1 MRKILQLF
9 LWTFCVFLCA
19 CGKITDKGKADPS
32 PKDYNAT
39 QYTNEYKV
47 ENERRVY
54 YLDITASMDG
64 YNNHPKIW
72 NDVKENLISALQAID
87 KDETEILVIPFTD
100 HKTPLSP
107 LGKDVSEKHDGIFTK
122 KDINKLVTAIR
133 DLDTLRNVHTDLY
146 LPFDDFYGKRI
157 DSTKVNYFFLL
168 TDGGQTSCNENGDS
182 KLPSQIDNWERVSDC
197 GRKHIYGFHIMLSE
211 DAEKE
216 SKRVMECI
224 GKQRDNHL
232 WTLRTAKDVNI
243 NMIQPIKSS
252 SFDAR
257 YEKGRYIDVAFSGR
271 LSDFPGINAV
281 ILDNDGCESKELAI
295 KTIDVGENDSTL
307 RLHIAPL
314 VSDLDQ
320 LPDSCMKAIK
330 FSFKCNGK
338 NEYIGGSDNKYCFI
352 IEDKIRAWFYSVGG
366 RKINRILS
374 DPQSNWKWNESILP
388 NPLEGNKFLRY
399 DKSLGVVKFYKPF
412 ILEKGKTIKANSIIT
427 FEFNEEA
434 QKDDTKVTF
443 QFVAQKDGDL
453 ISTKDFKVYM
463 DDDELEGNV
472 FSLSVNGQKEIKKN
486 FYFWLSDSIDVGN
499 VNVNLRLQ
507 DHNIHFVGTTSV
519 KEKHG
524 IDVHTWTLSH
534 KKITN
539 PWMVYLVWL
548 IALVS
553 CLLGVI
559 ALVIWSHS
567 KSAPRF
573 RSSKQIEFMSDKDY
587 AFDITGKPSNSD
599 FRFKGK
605 IIALQKTACIHIGFL
620 AAYHTNRIIIERG
633 DYFRCSHHIWKG
645 WTFVIP
651 ANLPHGTKIVVLPF
665 SKDMAKI
672 VIEYKDNGGEKK
684 LTKLFS
690 YNDRECPVRFP
701 LADTDCKK
709 IKIDTLSK

>member
-122 KDINKLVTAIR
+122 KDINKLVAAIR

-146 LPFDDFYGKRI
+146 LPFADFYGKRI
-157 DSTKVNYFFLL
+157 DNTKVNYFFLL

-182 KLPSQIDNWERVSDC
+182 ELPSRIDNWERVSDC

-295 KTIDVGENDSTL
+295 KSIDVGENDSTV

-338 NEYIGGSDNKYCFI
+338 NEYIGESDNKYCFI
-352 IEDKIRAWFYSVGG
+352 IEDKIKAWFYSVGG

-388 NPLEGNKFLRY
+388 NPLKGNKFLRD
-399 DKSLGVVKFYKPF
+399 DKSLGVVK
-412 ILEKGKTIKANSIIT
+412 TINT
-427 FEFNEEA
+427 LY
-434 QKDDTKVTF
+434 V
-443 QFVAQKDGDL
+443 
-453 ISTKDFKVYM
+453 IS
-463 DDDELEGNV
+463 
-472 FSLSVNGQKEIKKN
+472 
-486 FYFWLSDSIDVGN
+486 
-499 VNVNLRLQ
+499 
-507 DHNIHFVGTTSV
+507 
-519 KEKHG
+519 
-524 IDVHTWTLSH
+524 
-534 KKITN
+534 
-539 PWMVYLVWL
+539 
-548 IALVS
+548 
-553 CLLGVI
+553 
-559 ALVIWSHS
+559 
-567 KSAPRF
+567 
-573 RSSKQIEFMSDKDY
+573 
-587 AFDITGKPSNSD
+587 
-599 FRFKGK
+599 
-605 IIALQKTACIHIGFL
+605 
-620 AAYHTNRIIIERG
+620 
-633 DYFRCSHHIWKG
+633 
-645 WTFVIP
+645 
-651 ANLPHGTKIVVLPF
+651 
-665 SKDMAKI
+665 
-672 VIEYKDNGGEKK
+672 
-684 LTKLFS
+684 
-690 YNDRECPVRFP
+690 
-701 LADTDCKK
+701 
-709 IKIDTLSK
+709 

>member
-1 MRKILQLF
+1 MI
-9 LWTFCVFLCA
+9 
-19 CGKITDKGKADPS
+19 
-32 PKDYNAT
+32 
-39 QYTNEYKV
+39 
-47 ENERRVY
+47 
-54 YLDITASMDG
+54 
-64 YNNHPKIW
+64 
-72 NDVKENLISALQAID
+72 KENLISALQAID

-146 LPFDDFYGKRI
+146 LPFADFYDKRI
-157 DSTKVNYFFLL
+157 DNTKVNYFFLL

-216 SKRVMECI
+216 SKRVMGCI

-281 ILDNDGCESKELAI
+281 ILDNDGCESKDLAI
-295 KTIDVGENDSTL
+295 KSIDVGENDSTL

-338 NEYIGGSDNKYCFI
+338 NEYIGESDNKYCFI
-352 IEDKIRAWFYSVGG
+352 IEDKIKAWFYSVGG

-388 NPLEGNKFLRY
+388 NPLEGNKFLRD

-548 IALVS
+548 IALVVS
-553 CLLGVI
+553 LLGLI
-559 ALVIWSHS
+559 ALIILVHS
-567 KSAPRF
+567 LHAPRF
-573 RSSKQIEFMSDKDY
+573 DPSKQMKMKFSD
-587 AFDITGKPSNSD
+587 GKNVYSIKED
-599 FRFKGK
+599 DVWFKGK
-605 IIALQKTACIHIGFL
+605 LIAAAETSLIYIGKL
-620 AAYHTNRIIIERG
+620 PANHTNRIIIQTNG
-633 DYFRCSHHIWKG
+633 HYSYKYKIWKG

-651 ANLPHGTKIVVLPF
+651 ADLSAGIKKIEVLPF
-665 SKDMAKI
+665 NKEMAKI
-672 VIEYKDNGGEKK
+672 VIERENGVEEK
-684 LTKLFS
+684 LEKLFS
-690 YNDRECPVRFP
+690 YDDGKHSVE
-701 LADTDCKK
+701 DTGAIFVHINTTD
-709 IKIDTLSK
+709 

>member
-1 MRKILQLF
+1 M
-9 LWTFCVFLCA
+9 
-19 CGKITDKGKADPS
+19 
-32 PKDYNAT
+32 
-39 QYTNEYKV
+39 
-47 ENERRVY
+47 
-54 YLDITASMDG
+54 
-64 YNNHPKIW
+64 
-72 NDVKENLISALQAID
+72 
-87 KDETEILVIPFTD
+87 
-100 HKTPLSP
+100 
-107 LGKDVSEKHDGIFTK
+107 
-122 KDINKLVTAIR
+122 
-133 DLDTLRNVHTDLY
+133 
-146 LPFDDFYGKRI
+146 
-157 DSTKVNYFFLL
+157 
-168 TDGGQTSCNENGDS
+168 
-182 KLPSQIDNWERVSDC
+182 
-197 GRKHIYGFHIMLSE
+197 
-211 DAEKE
+211 
-216 SKRVMECI
+216 
-224 GKQRDNHL
+224 
-232 WTLRTAKDVNI
+232 
-243 NMIQPIKSS
+243 
-252 SFDAR
+252 
-257 YEKGRYIDVAFSGR
+257 
-271 LSDFPGINAV
+271 
-281 ILDNDGCESKELAI
+281 
-295 KTIDVGENDSTL
+295 

-338 NEYIGGSDNKYCFI
+338 NEYIGESDNKYCFI
-352 IEDKIRAWFYSVGG
+352 IEDKIKAWFYSVGG

-388 NPLEGNKFLRY
+388 NPLEGNKFLRD

-548 IALVS
+548 IALVVS
-553 CLLGVI
+553 LLGLI
-559 ALVIWSHS
+559 ALIILIHS
-567 KSAPRF
+567 LHAPRF
-573 RSSKQIEFMSDKDY
+573 DPSKQMKMKFSD
-587 AFDITGKPSNSD
+587 GKNVYSIKED
-599 FRFKGK
+599 DVWFKGK
-605 IIALQKTACIHIGFL
+605 LIAAAETSLIYIGKL
-620 AAYHTNRIIIERG
+620 PANHTNRIIIQTNG
-633 DYFRCSHHIWKG
+633 HYSYKYKIWKG

-651 ANLPHGTKIVVLPF
+651 ADLSAGIKKIEVLPF
-665 SKDMAKI
+665 NKEMAKI
-672 VIEYKDNGGEKK
+672 VIERENGVVEKLEK
-684 LTKLFS
+684 LLS
-690 YNDRECPVRFP
+690 YDDGKHSVE
-701 LADTDCKK
+701 DTGAIFVHINTTD
-709 IKIDTLSK
+709 

>member
-1 MRKILQLF
+1 MLNYSIAELR
-9 LWTFCVFLCA
+9 
-19 CGKITDKGKADPS
+19 
-32 PKDYNAT
+32 
-39 QYTNEYKV
+39 
-47 ENERRVY
+47 
-54 YLDITASMDG
+54 
-64 YNNHPKIW
+64 
-72 NDVKENLISALQAID
+72 
-87 KDETEILVIPFTD
+87 
-100 HKTPLSP
+100 
-107 LGKDVSEKHDGIFTK
+107 
-122 KDINKLVTAIR
+122 INKLVTAIR

-146 LPFDDFYGKRI
+146 LPFADFYGKRI
-157 DSTKVNYFFLL
+157 DTTKVNYFFLL
-168 TDGGQTSCNENGDS
+168 TDGGQTSCKENGDS
-182 KLPSQIDNWERVSDC
+182 KLPSQIDNWERVSEC

-224 GKQRDNHL
+224 AKQRDNHL

-281 ILDNDGCESKELAI
+281 ILDNDGCESKELAV
-295 KTIDVGENDSTL
+295 KSIDVGENDSTL

-330 FSFKCNGK
+330 FSFKCNEK
-338 NEYIGGSDNKYCFI
+338 NEYIGENDNKYCFI
-352 IEDKIRAWFYSVGG
+352 IEDKIKAWFYSVGG

-388 NPLEGNKFLRY
+388 DPLKGNKFLRD
-399 DKSLGVVKFYKPF
+399 DKSLGVVKFYEPF

-443 QFVAQKDGDL
+443 QFVAQKDGNS

-486 FYFWLSDSIDVGN
+486 FYFWLADSIDVGN

-507 DHNIHFVGTTSV
+507 DHNIHFVGTTPV
-519 KEKHG
+519 KGKYD
-524 IDVHTWTLSH
+524 INVHTWTLSH
-534 KKITN
+534 KEITN

-548 IALVS
+548 IVLAVS
-553 CLLGVI
+553 LFGLI
-559 ALVIWSHS
+559 ALIIKIHS
-567 KSAPRF
+567 LHAPRF
-573 RSSKQIEFMSDKDY
+573 DPSKQMKMKFSGDVNVYQIK
-587 AFDITGKPSNSD
+587 N
-599 FRFKGK
+599 KGK
-605 IIALQKTACIHIGFL
+605 DPQFNGERIAAVGTSLIYIGKL
-620 AAYHTNRIIIERG
+620 PANHTDRIIIQTDG
-633 DYFRCSHHIWKG
+633 DNFSCKRRIWKG
-645 WTFVIP
+645 WTFVFP
-651 ANLPHGTKIVVLPF
+651 ASLPAGITKIVVLPF

-672 VIEYKDNGGEKK
+672 VIEYKDNGEEKM
-684 LTKLFS
+684 LTKQFS
-690 YNDRECPVRFP
+690 YNDPECSVHFP
-701 LADTDCKK
+701 LADTDCIIYIDK
-709 IKIDTLSK
+709 IH

>member
-122 KDINKLVTAIR
+122 KDINKLVAAIR

-146 LPFDDFYGKRI
+146 LPFADFYGKRI
-157 DSTKVNYFFLL
+157 DNTKVNYFFLL

-182 KLPSQIDNWERVSDC
+182 ELPSRIDNWERVSDC

-295 KTIDVGENDSTL
+295 KSIDVGENDSTV

-338 NEYIGGSDNKYCFI
+338 NEYIGESDNKYCFI
-352 IEDKIRAWFYSVGG
+352 IEDKIKAWFYSVGG

-388 NPLEGNKFLRY
+388 NPLKGNKFLRD

-412 ILEKGKTIKANSIIT
+412 IFEKGKTIKANSIIT

-443 QFVAQKDGDL
+443 QFVAQKDGNS

-486 FYFWLSDSIDVGN
+486 FYFWLSDSVGDG
-499 VNVNLRLQ
+499 NVNLRLQ

-534 KKITN
+534 KEITN

-548 IALVS
+548 IAFAVSLLV
-553 CLLGVI
+553 LI
-559 ALVIWSHS
+559 ALIIKIHS
-567 KSAPRF
+567 LNAPRF
-573 RSSKQIEFMSDKDY
+573 DSSKQIKIKFLDGENVYRIKNGIDPLFNGELIAAEDTSLIY
-587 AFDITGKPSNSD
+587 IGKLPAN
-599 FRFKGK
+599 
-605 IIALQKTACIHIGFL
+605 
-620 AAYHTNRIIIERG
+620 HTNRIIIQTDG
-633 DYFRCSHHIWKG
+633 DKFSCKHRIWKG
-645 WTFVIP
+645 WTFVFP
-651 ANLPHGTKIVVLPF
+651 ALLPAGITKIVVLPF

-672 VIEYKDNGGEKK
+672 VIEYKDNGEEKK
-684 LTKLFS
+684 LTKQFS
-690 YNDRECPVRFP
+690 YNDSECSVHFP
-701 LADTDCKK
+701 LADTDCIIYIDK
-709 IKIDTLSK
+709 IH

>member
-9 LWTFCVFLCA
+9 LWSFCVFLCA
-19 CGKITDKGKADPS
+19 CGKITDKGKAEPS

-146 LPFDDFYGKRI
+146 LPFADFYDKRI
-157 DSTKVNYFFLL
+157 DNTKVNYFFLL

-216 SKRVMECI
+216 SKRVMGCI

-281 ILDNDGCESKELAI
+281 ILDNDGCESKDLAI
-295 KTIDVGENDSTL
+295 KSIDVGENDSTL

-338 NEYIGGSDNKYCFI
+338 MNILARVI
-352 IEDKIRAWFYSVGG
+352 I
-366 RKINRILS
+366 N
-374 DPQSNWKWNESILP
+374 
-388 NPLEGNKFLRY
+388 
-399 DKSLGVVKFYKPF
+399 
-412 ILEKGKTIKANSIIT
+412 T
-427 FEFNEEA
+427 
-434 QKDDTKVTF
+434 
-443 QFVAQKDGDL
+443 
-453 ISTKDFKVYM
+453 
-463 DDDELEGNV
+463 
-472 FSLSVNGQKEIKKN
+472 
-486 FYFWLSDSIDVGN
+486 
-499 VNVNLRLQ
+499 
-507 DHNIHFVGTTSV
+507 
-519 KEKHG
+519 
-524 IDVHTWTLSH
+524 
-534 KKITN
+534 
-539 PWMVYLVWL
+539 
-548 IALVS
+548 AL
-553 CLLGVI
+553 
-559 ALVIWSHS
+559 
-567 KSAPRF
+567 
-573 RSSKQIEFMSDKDY
+573 
-587 AFDITGKPSNSD
+587 
-599 FRFKGK
+599 
-605 IIALQKTACIHIGFL
+605 
-620 AAYHTNRIIIERG
+620 
-633 DYFRCSHHIWKG
+633 
-645 WTFVIP
+645 
-651 ANLPHGTKIVVLPF
+651 
-665 SKDMAKI
+665 
-672 VIEYKDNGGEKK
+672 
-684 LTKLFS
+684 
-690 YNDRECPVRFP
+690 
-701 LADTDCKK
+701 
-709 IKIDTLSK
+709 

>member
-122 KDINKLVTAIR
+122 KDINKLVAAIR

-146 LPFDDFYGKRI
+146 LPFADFYGKRI
-157 DSTKVNYFFLL
+157 DNTKVNYFFLL

-182 KLPSQIDNWERVSDC
+182 ELPSRIDNWERVSDC

-295 KTIDVGENDSTL
+295 KSIDVGENDSTV

-338 NEYIGGSDNKYCFI
+338 NEYIGESDNKYCFI
-352 IEDKIRAWFYSVGG
+352 IEDKIKAWFYSVGG

-388 NPLEGNKFLRY
+388 NPLKGNKFLRD
-399 DKSLGVVKFYKPF
+399 DKSLGVKFYKPF
-412 ILEKGKTIKANSIIT
+412 IFEKGKTIKANSIIT

-443 QFVAQKDGDL
+443 QFVAQKDGNS

-486 FYFWLSDSIDVGN
+486 FYFWLSDSVGDGN

-534 KKITN
+534 KEITN

-548 IALVS
+548 IAFAVSLLV
-553 CLLGVI
+553 LI
-559 ALVIWSHS
+559 ALIIKIHS
-567 KSAPRF
+567 LNAPRF
-573 RSSKQIEFMSDKDY
+573 DSSKQIKIKFLDGENVYRIKNGIDPLFNGELIAAEDTSLIY
-587 AFDITGKPSNSD
+587 IGKLPAN
-599 FRFKGK
+599 
-605 IIALQKTACIHIGFL
+605 
-620 AAYHTNRIIIERG
+620 HTNRIIIQTDG
-633 DYFRCSHHIWKG
+633 DKFSCKHRIWKG
-645 WTFVIP
+645 WTFVFP
-651 ANLPHGTKIVVLPF
+651 ALLPAGITKIVVLPF

-672 VIEYKDNGGEKK
+672 VIEYKDNGEEKK
-684 LTKLFS
+684 LTKQFS
-690 YNDRECPVRFP
+690 YNDSECSVHFP
-701 LADTDCKK
+701 LADTDCIIYIDK
-709 IKIDTLSK
+709 IH

>member
-9 LWTFCVFLCA
+9 LWIFCVFLCA
-19 CGKITDKGKADPS
+19 CGKITDKGKTEPS
-32 PKDYNAT
+32 PNYNAT

-72 NDVKENLISALQAID
+72 KDVKENLISALQAID

-157 DSTKVNYFFLL
+157 DNTKVNYFFLL
-168 TDGGQTSCNENGDS
+168 TDGGQTSCKENGDS
-182 KLPSQIDNWERVSDC
+182 KLPSQIDNWEHVSDS

-211 DAEKE
+211 EAEKE

-224 GKQRDNHL
+224 AKQRDNHL

-281 ILDNDGCESKELAI
+281 ILDNDGCESKELAV
-295 KTIDVGENDSTL
+295 KSIDVGENDSTL

-338 NEYIGGSDNKYCFI
+338 NEYIGESDNKYCFI
-352 IEDKIRAWFYSVGG
+352 IEDKIKAWFYSVGG

-388 NPLEGNKFLRY
+388 DPLKGNKFLRD
-399 DKSLGVVKFYKPF
+399 DKSLGVVKFYEPF

-443 QFVAQKDGDL
+443 QFVAQKDGKS

-463 DDDELEGNV
+463 DDGELEGNV

-486 FYFWLSDSIDVGN
+486 FYFWLADSIDVGN

-507 DHNIHFVGTTSV
+507 DHNIHFVGTTPV
-519 KEKHG
+519 KGKYD
-524 IDVHTWTLSH
+524 INVHTWTLSH
-534 KKITN
+534 KEITN

-548 IALVS
+548 IVLAVS
-553 CLLGVI
+553 LFGLI
-559 ALVIWSHS
+559 ALIIKIHS
-567 KSAPRF
+567 LHAPRF
-573 RSSKQIEFMSDKDY
+573 DPSKQMKMKFSGDVNVYQIK
-587 AFDITGKPSNSD
+587 N
-599 FRFKGK
+599 KGK
-605 IIALQKTACIHIGFL
+605 DPQFNGERIAAVGTSLIYIGKL
-620 AAYHTNRIIIERG
+620 PANHTDRIIIQTDG
-633 DYFRCSHHIWKG
+633 DNFSCKRRIWKG
-645 WTFVIP
+645 WTFVFP
-651 ANLPHGTKIVVLPF
+651 ASLPAGITKIVVLPF

-672 VIEYKDNGGEKK
+672 VIEYKDNGEEKM
-684 LTKLFS
+684 LTKQFS
-690 YNDRECPVRFP
+690 YNDPECSVHFP
-701 LADTDCKK
+701 LADTDCIIYIDK
-709 IKIDTLSK
+709 IH